1 MKKMPPKCLNGYI
14 GDDNDK
20 HSTLDAPG
28 GGGGG
33 GKDTLTYGLH

>member
-1 MKKMPPKCLNGYI
+1 MKKMPPKCLNGYV
-14 GDDNDK
+14 GDDK